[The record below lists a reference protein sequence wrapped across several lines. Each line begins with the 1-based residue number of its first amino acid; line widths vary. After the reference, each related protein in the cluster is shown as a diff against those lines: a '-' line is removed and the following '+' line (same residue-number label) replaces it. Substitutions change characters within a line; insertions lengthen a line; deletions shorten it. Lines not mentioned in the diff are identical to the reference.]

1 MKNSKVKNKRRT
13 KTEKS
18 RWFRRGFSIT
28 ILIILLIFIL
38 ILLVRGIR
46 WSRDQFFKSNPKFEI
61 QYIHYEG
68 NKYRE
73 NRYRE
78 DLSSVGVTNG
88 ANLFSFEFKDIEEKI
103 NSLEYVENII
113 IERDLP
119 NALRIKVVERDAVA
133 SIIINKRVKYIDND
147 GYVFAVNTS
156 SNQNLPT
163 IFGYNTSSKD
173 YKRLLDEEVKLAL
186 SVIEICKNNDFLY
199 KNFKIKKIDIN
210 RRDYFFVTLSNNIVI
225 ELPKTNIK
233 KKLQNACSTII
244 IANGRGQKINRLKY
258 RKDKFIA
265 D

>member
-13 KTEKS
+13 KTEKF
-18 RWFRRGFSIT
+18 RWFRRGFSIL
-28 ILIILLIFIL
+28 IIIILLIFMVIL
-38 ILLVRGIR
+38 FVRGIR

-61 QYIHYEG
+61 QYIYYEG

-147 GYVFAVNTS
+147 GYVFSVNTS
-156 SNQNLPT
+156 SNQNLPV

-173 YKRLLDEEVKLAL
+173 YKRLLDEEVKLAI
-186 SVIEICKNNDFLY
+186 SVIVICNNNDFLY
-199 KNFKIKKIDIN
+199 KNFKIKKLI
-210 RRDYFFVTLSNNIVI
+210 
-225 ELPKTNIK
+225 
-233 KKLQNACSTII
+233 
-244 IANGRGQKINRLKY
+244 
-258 RKDKFIA
+258 
-265 D
+265 